1 MTAGKGEGAQ
11 WERRKDKNV
20 LLSLKNFQA
29 LQSSTLGFS
38 ATVLEV
44 QIISSIVSINLYN
57 TDEILK
63 KWNLSVN
70 PGTGNTV
77 SKCTYEV

>member
-63 KWNLSVN
+63 K
-70 PGTGNTV
+70 
-77 SKCTYEV
+77 

>member
-63 KWNLSVN
+63 NETCL
-70 PGTGNTV
+70 
-77 SKCTYEV
+77 